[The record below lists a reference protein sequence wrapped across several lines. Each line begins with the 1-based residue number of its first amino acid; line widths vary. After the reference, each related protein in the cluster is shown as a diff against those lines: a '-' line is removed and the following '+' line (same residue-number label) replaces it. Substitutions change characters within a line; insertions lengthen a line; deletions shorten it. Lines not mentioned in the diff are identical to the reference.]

1 MAIKCWLLCRW
12 LGIMMIRYGK
22 DGKKQMKNEM
32 EIYEGTVVEND
43 VDRKKW
49 IWILVCAMI
58 ALVSF
63 FGVSKWATSVDT
75 YSGVIE
81 TLNDLQKQA
90 LGMTGTSTAFATAA
104 AAIPGDATTPVA
116 NKLADLAGYMV
127 IVYVAILIEKYLLTL
142 TGFLAFK
149 ICLPIG
155 CMLAA
160 AGRLFRTQWRGFLY
174 RVAAKC
180 VILGLLLW
188 CLVPASAWVSNWI
201 NDTYENSYNINTELV
216 EESKKAVED
225 SLKNAEE
232 SSESEA
238 KEEENGFSISNMLSN
253 FADKVNDAAQSAGQ
267 IATDKIEEFQDALN
281 QMIEGVAVM
290 IVTTCVVPILVL
302 MAFMG
307 VLKFVTGLNLP
318 TPSVQS
324 MSRASKL
331 IKKRKK
337 NDIQTI
343 EK

>member
-1 MAIKCWLLCRW
+1 
-12 LGIMMIRYGK
+12 
-22 DGKKQMKNEM
+22 MKNEM
-32 EIYEGTVVEND
+32 EIYEDTVVENY
-43 VDRKKW
+43 VNHKKW
-49 IWILVCAMI
+49 IWILVCAVI

-63 FGVSKWATSVDT
+63 FGISKWATSVDT

-81 TLNDLQKQA
+81 TLNDLQKKA
-90 LGMTGTSTAFATAA
+90 LEITGTSTVLATGAA
-104 AAIPGDATTPVA
+104 TIPGDATTPVA

-127 IVYVAILIEKYLLTL
+127 IVYAAILIEKYLLTL
-142 TGFLAFK
+142 TGFVAFK

-174 RVAAKC
+174 RVSAKC

-188 CLVPASAWVSNWI
+188 CLVPASAWVTNWI
-201 NDTYENSYNINTELV
+201 NDTYKNSYSINSELV
-216 EESKKAVED
+216 EESRKAVED
-225 SLKNAEE
+225 SVENSDE
-232 SSESEA
+232 SSES
-238 KEEENGFSISNMLSN
+238 KVQEEEGGFSISNVLSD
-253 FADKVNDAAQSAGQ
+253 FADKVSNAAQSAGQ

-318 TPSVQS
+318 TPTLQS
-324 MSRASKL
+324 MPRASKL

-337 NDIQTI
+337 NDIKTM

>member
-1 MAIKCWLLCRW
+1 M
-12 LGIMMIRYGK
+12 
-22 DGKKQMKNEM
+22 
-32 EIYEGTVVEND
+32 
-43 VDRKKW
+43 
-49 IWILVCAMI
+49 
-58 ALVSF
+58 
-63 FGVSKWATSVDT
+63 
-75 YSGVIE
+75 
-81 TLNDLQKQA
+81 
-90 LGMTGTSTAFATAA
+90 
-104 AAIPGDATTPVA
+104 
-116 NKLADLAGYMV
+116 
-127 IVYVAILIEKYLLTL
+127 
-142 TGFLAFK
+142 
-149 ICLPIG
+149 
-155 CMLAA
+155 
-160 AGRLFRTQWRGFLY
+160 
-174 RVAAKC
+174 
-180 VILGLLLW
+180 
-188 CLVPASAWVSNWI
+188 
-201 NDTYENSYNINTELV
+201 

-225 SLKNAEE
+225 SLKNAEK

-238 KEEENGFSISNMLSN
+238 KEEESGFSISNMLSN

-324 MSRASKL
+324 MPRASKL